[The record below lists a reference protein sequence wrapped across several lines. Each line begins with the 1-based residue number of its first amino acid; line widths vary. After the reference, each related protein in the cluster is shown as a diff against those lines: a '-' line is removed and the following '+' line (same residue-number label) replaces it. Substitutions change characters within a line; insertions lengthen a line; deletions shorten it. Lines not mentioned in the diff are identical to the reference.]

1 MGSGG
6 AAPGETGMTGRTTLG
21 GRVDGWLF
29 AAAPAERLAVLRILT
44 GGFAVVYLAVR
55 LRPFASLADADPGRF
70 DPVGALWFLD
80 GPLPDG
86 ALFGLL
92 VAAVA
97 AGVAYTVGAWFRIS
111 GPLFAI
117 TLLLATTYRSSWGQ
131 LLHFENLM
139 VLHVLVVG
147 LTRSAD
153 VLSWDARRRRLGT
166 NREPAPQQRAQPAYG
181 WPVRLAA
188 LMTVV
193 TYVLAGLAKLRLG
206 GIDWLVGDTLRN
218 HVAYS
223 AVRLEVLGARPS
235 PLAGPLV
242 GQGWLFPPLAV
253 LTVVVELAAPV
264 ALLGGR
270 VRDVW
275 VVAAWLLHAGIAA
288 LMLVVFPYPLL
299 LVAFAPFYPLEK
311 VARWV
316 SGFLTRRQVLPSG

>member
-1 MGSGG
+1 
-6 AAPGETGMTGRTTLG
+6 MTARTTLA
-21 GRVDGWLF
+21 GRVDAWLF
-29 AAAPAERLAVLRILT
+29 VAAPAERLAVLRILA

-55 LRPFASLADADPGRF
+55 SGAFASLADADPGRF
-70 DPVGALWFLD
+70 DPVGILWFLD

-92 VAAVA
+92 VLAVV
-97 AGVAYTVGAWFRIS
+97 AGVAYTAGAWFRVS
-111 GPLFAI
+111 GPVLALA
-117 TLLLATTYRSSWGQ
+117 LLLSTTYRSSWGQ
-131 LLHFENLM
+131 LLHFENLL

-153 VLSWDARRRRLGT
+153 ALSWDAWRRRHGAG
-166 NREPAPQQRAQPAYG
+166 REPGPSPAYG

-193 TYVLAGLAKLRLG
+193 TYVLAGLAKLRIG
-206 GIDWLVGDTLRN
+206 GVDWLVGDTLRN

-235 PLAGPLV
+235 PLAAPLV
-242 GQGWLFPPLAV
+242 DQAWLFPPLAV

-270 VRDVW
+270 IRDVW
-275 VVAAWLLHAGIAA
+275 VVTAWAMHAGIAA

-311 VARWV
+311 VAHWV
-316 SGFLTRRQVLPSG
+316 SGFLTRRQVLPSA

>member
-1 MGSGG
+1 MNAQS
-6 AAPGETGMTGRTTLG
+6 PTLAR
-21 GRVDGWLF
+21 RVDAWLF
-29 AAAPAERLAVLRILT
+29 AAAPAERLAVLRLLT
-44 GGFAVVYLAVR
+44 GAFAVVYLLVR
-55 LRPFASLADADPGRF
+55 LPAFAALRDADPGRL
-70 DPVGALWFLD
+70 DPVGALWLLD

-86 ALFGLL
+86 VLLALLIAALL
-92 VAAVA
+92 AGTAYAA
-97 AGVAYTVGAWFRIS
+97 GAWFRIS
-111 GPLFAI
+111 GPTFAVM
-117 TLLLATTYRSSWGQ
+117 LLALTTYRSSWGQ
-131 LLHFENLM
+131 LLHFENLL

-147 LTRSAD
+147 LTRGAD
-153 VLSWDARRRRLGT
+153 ALSWDAHRRPATGRRILG
-166 NREPAPQQRAQPAYG
+166 PSPAYG

-188 LMTVV
+188 LITVV

-206 GIDWLVGDTLRN
+206 GLEWLVGDTLRN

-223 AVRLEVLGARPS
+223 AVRLEVLGAQPS

-242 GQGWLFPPLAV
+242 DQAWLFPPLAV

-270 VRDVW
+270 IRDAW

-288 LMLVVFPYPLL
+288 LMLVVFPYPLF
-299 LVAFAPFYPLEK
+299 LVAFAPFYRLEK